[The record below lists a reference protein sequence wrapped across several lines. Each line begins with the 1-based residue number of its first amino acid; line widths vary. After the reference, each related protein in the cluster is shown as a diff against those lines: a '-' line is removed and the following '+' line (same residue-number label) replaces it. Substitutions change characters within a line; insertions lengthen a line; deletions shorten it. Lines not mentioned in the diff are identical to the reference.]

1 MLKSAKMLGLDD
13 MILSS
18 GLFSKRARL
27 ERTGIWTRGKTENT
41 AAAGDSVLAARDE
54 ARANDDP
61 PPVSKR
67 VSGSGKLTD
76 SDVLVLE
83 QLLASEREAEGE
95 MAGLIAELR
104 TAADSVLVQTGGG
117 KRGEPSVAEGLAHSF
132 LIDDDRTLMA
142 RLMAT
147 KWGGA
152 GGAEGE
158 VRMEEEEERLQQK
171 LRDSG
176 GSHNSW
182 ETVLREGWRGSAE
195 WDHLLKS
202 NSIETQAL
210 AALHDELRVVVASR
224 FGVTGQATTALPPRV
239 IEKHV
244 EERRQQE
251 HLRREVLSGNWLTSE
266 HPCSSVH
273 GKHRCAP
280 ASPPG
285 ASPSVSPTASVV

>member
-1 MLKSAKMLGLDD
+1 MLKSAKLMGLDD
-13 MILSS
+13 LILSS

-27 ERTGIWTRGKTENT
+27 ERTGIWTRGKTENR
-41 AAAGDSVLAARDE
+41 AAAGDPVLTAQDE

-61 PPVSKR
+61 PSVSKR
-67 VSGSGKLTD
+67 GSGSGKLTD

-95 MAGLIAELR
+95 MAGLIEELR
-104 TAADSVLVQTGGG
+104 TATDSVLVQTGGG
-117 KRGEPSVAEGLAHSF
+117 GQGEPSAAEGLAHSF

-142 RLMAT
+142 RLMAA

-176 GSHNSW
+176 VSHSSW
-182 ETVLREGWRGSAE
+182 ETVLREGWRGSTE